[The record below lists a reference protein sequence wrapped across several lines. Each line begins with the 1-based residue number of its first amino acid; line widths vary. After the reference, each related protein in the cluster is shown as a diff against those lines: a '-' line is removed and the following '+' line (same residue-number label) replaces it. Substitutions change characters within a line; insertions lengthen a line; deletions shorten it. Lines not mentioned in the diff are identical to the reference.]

1 MQREALGSYISN
13 LQMHISEAAFF
24 TCTSSWY
31 HMDVLSDFNRLY
43 YFLGDGGHV
52 RIGDEELYPN
62 RGQLV
67 ILPAGTMLSV
77 RTLEDRIFSKFY
89 CHFNAKA
96 GDQEL
101 FQLLDAP
108 SCVDVPD
115 QAATSERFGELVR
128 HYHNRENGLTSML
141 RAKLL
146 LQETLCEFL
155 EQGGEV
161 RLRQSEAGG
170 SLDKVSQVLA
180 YLDHHLADDV
190 RLDQLAELV
199 HFHPNYFIRVF
210 KSVTGCSPIQYLNQR
225 RMEKAKQ
232 WMQSTDMSVSEAAER
247 IGSSLYQ
254 FSKMFKQHTGVSSSD
269 YRKVMREQSQQL

>member
-1 MQREALGSYISN
+1 MV
-13 LQMHISEAAFF
+13 
-24 TCTSSWY
+24 TCTASWY

-43 YFLGDGGHV
+43 YFLGDGGHI
-52 RIGDEELYPN
+52 RLGNDEMYPK

-67 ILPAGTMLSV
+67 VLPAGTMLSLQ
-77 RTLEDRIFSKFY
+77 TLEGRVFSKYF

-101 FQLLDAP
+101 FQLLETP

-115 QAATSERFGELVR
+115 IEATAERFGDLAR
-128 HYHNRENGLTSML
+128 HYRDDRLTSML

-146 LQETLCEFL
+146 LQELLCEFL
-155 EQGGEV
+155 ELGGGAA
-161 RLRQSEAGG
+161 LRQSAASGP
-170 SLDKVSQVLA
+170 LDKMSQVLA

-199 HFHPNYFIRVF
+199 HFHPNYLIRLF

-225 RMEKAKQ
+225 RMEQAKQ
-232 WMQSTDMSVSEAAER
+232 WMLTTDMTVSEAADR

-254 FSKMFKQHTGVSSSD
+254 FSKMFKQHTGLSPSD
-269 YRKVMREQSQQL
+269 YRKMMREQRPPQ